1 MPKSKPLTADALA
14 ELGADRLAALLL
26 DAAEHDATVAR
37 TLRIAVAARAAPI
50 RPLRQS
56 MPRSDG

>member
-1 MPKSKPLTADALA
+1 MRKSKSPTADALA

-26 DAAEHDATVAR
+26 DAAEHDAAVAR
-37 TLRIAVAARAAPI
+37 RLRSRREAALI

-56 MPRSDG
+56 MPK